1 MKSLGTI
8 LLFCLSMASVTAQ
21 NAVDAQGRRSGAWSA
36 KYPGGQP
43 RYEGTFDAGVP
54 VGRFVYYHENGFRS
68 AQMDYRDR
76 TGLCMSEQFDDKG
89 KLMAQGKYQSDRLRD
104 SVWTIFAFDGTRL
117 ELATYSAGDLQGAY
131 TMFYPDGRV
140 MERGDY
146 DKGQKTGVWTRFSDV
161 GVKERIATFAEG
173 MLQGPWTEFDSNGRI
188 SVVGSYQNDMREG
201 KWNYLERGVLLRSE
215 VYRRGILQ
223 DPSK

>member
-1 MKSLGTI
+1 
-8 LLFCLSMASVTAQ
+8 
-21 NAVDAQGRRSGAWSA
+21 
-36 KYPGGQP
+36 
-43 RYEGTFDAGVP
+43 
-54 VGRFVYYHENGFRS
+54 
-68 AQMDYRDR
+68 
-76 TGLCMSEQFDDKG
+76 MSEQFDEKG
-89 KLMAQGKYQSDRLRD
+89 KLMARGKYQSDRLRD

-161 GVKERIATFAEG
+161 GAKQRIATFAKG
-173 MLQGPWTEFDSNGRI
+173 ILQGTWTEFDSNGRI

>member
-76 TGLCMSEQFDDKG
+76 TGLCMSEQFDNKG

-140 MERGDY
+140 MESGDY

-161 GVKERIATFAEG
+161 GVKERITTFAEG

>member
-36 KYPGGQP
+36 KYPGGQS

-54 VGRFVYYHENGFRS
+54 VGRFVYYHENGFLS

-146 DKGQKTGVWTRFSDV
+146 DKGKKTGVWTRFSDV

-173 MLQGPWTEFDSNGRI
+173 MLQGTWSEFDSNGRI

>member
-140 MERGDY
+140 MESGDY

-161 GVKERIATFAEG
+161 GVKERITTFAEG

>member
-1 MKSLGTI
+1 MKTLGTL
-8 LLFCLSMASVTAQ
+8 LLFCLALASATAQ
-21 NAVDAQGRRSGAWSA
+21 NAVDAQGRRSGPWTAR
-36 KYPGGQP
+36 YPSGQP
-43 RYEGTFDAGVP
+43 RYEGAFEAGVA
-54 VGRFVYYHENGFRS
+54 VGRFTYYHENGFRS
-68 AQMDYRDR
+68 AQMDYRGL
-76 TGLCMSEQFDDKG
+76 TGLCMSEQFDEKG
-89 KLMAQGKYQSDRLRD
+89 KLMARGRYQSDRLRD

-117 ELATYSAGDLQGAY
+117 ELATYEAGELQGAY

-146 DKGQKTGVWTRFSDV
+146 AKGQKSGLWTRFSDV
-161 GVKERIATFAEG
+161 GVKDRVATYAEG
-173 MLQGPWTEFDSNGRI
+173 VLQGTWTEFDSDGRT
-188 SVVGSYQNDMREG
+188 SVVGGYRNDLREG